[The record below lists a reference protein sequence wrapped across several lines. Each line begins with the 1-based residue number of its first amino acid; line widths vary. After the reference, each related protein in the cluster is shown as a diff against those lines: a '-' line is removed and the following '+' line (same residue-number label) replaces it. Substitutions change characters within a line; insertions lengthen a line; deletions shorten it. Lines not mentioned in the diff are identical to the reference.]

1 MHGRELD
8 ERRLRLLL
16 EIGTSIVAELDSE
29 VVLRR
34 VLDAGRELTGARYA
48 ALGILDSERRQL
60 ERFITAGVDESTR
73 QAIGEL
79 PRGRGILGELI
90 RHPKPLRLADISEHP
105 RSYGFPPEHPP
116 MTTFLGAPVLVRGEA
131 WGNIYL
137 TEKDGGEFDEADE
150 QALVVLSRWVAIAV
164 ENAQLYEDL
173 AAQSGELGRAVR
185 NLEATVAITRA
196 IGAETDVDRVLE
208 LIVKRGRALVDARL
222 FLVLL
227 PEGSDLVVACTA
239 GESGADITG
248 RRVSASETALGDM
261 LRTGHAER
269 LTDTSSRMRLGLGE
283 LADPAGAA
291 MLVPLSFHGR
301 PLGLLVALDRF
312 DSTAPYSA
320 DDEWLMRAFASS
332 AATALATAQNVEA
345 EQLRMSI
352 AAADRER
359 GRWARELHDETL
371 QGLGALRVM
380 LTAALRQQ
388 DDAVRRAAELAV
400 DQLETQVQEL
410 QGLITE
416 LRPAALDD
424 LGLSPALDTLYARV
438 QAAHGLE
445 VTSQRDLA
453 SEARDASSRLAPEI
467 EGTIYRLVQ
476 EALTN
481 IAKHANTG
489 RAHTRIVEGE
499 GKVSVEIVDEGAG
512 FDPGEFTRGFGLV
525 GMRERV
531 ELVGGS
537 LEIDSRPG
545 AGTRVTATLPVRH
558 REAAPGSDAEQRSER
573 EHQERAGSSAG
584 S

>member
-1 MHGRELD
+1 MDGPGLD
-8 ERRLRLLL
+8 QRRLRLLL

-48 ALGILDSERRQL
+48 ALGILDGTGREL

-90 RHPKPLRLADISEHP
+90 RNPEPLRLADISEHP
-105 RSYGFPPEHPP
+105 RSYGFPPQHPH

-137 TEKDGGEFDEADE
+137 AEKDRGEFDEADE
-150 QALVVLSRWVAIAV
+150 QAIVALSRWVSIAV
-164 ENAQLYEDL
+164 ENARLYEGLDGQRNEL
-173 AAQSGELGRAVR
+173 ARAVR
-185 NLEATVAITRA
+185 NLEATVAITQA
-196 IGAETDVDRVLE
+196 IGAETDVERVLE

-227 PEGSDLVVACTA
+227 PEGSDLVVACSA
-239 GESGADITG
+239 GEGSAGITG
-248 RRVSASETALGDM
+248 RRVSTSQSALGEI
-261 LRTGHAER
+261 LRTGNAER
-269 LTDTSSRMRLGLGE
+269 LTDSSSRMRLGLGE
-283 LADPAGAA
+283 LTDRAGAA
-291 MLVPLSFHGR
+291 MLVPLIFHGR
-301 PLGLLVALDRF
+301 ALGLLVAVDHF
-312 DSTAPYSA
+312 DSTAPYTA
-320 DDEWLMRAFASS
+320 DDERLMRAFASS
-332 AATALATAQNVEA
+332 AATALATAQDVEA

-352 AAADRER
+352 AAADQER
-359 GRWARELHDETL
+359 ARWARELHDETL
-371 QGLGALRVM
+371 QGLGALQVV
-380 LTAALRQQ
+380 LTAALRR
-388 DDAVRRAAELAV
+388 DEDALRRAAELAV
-400 DQLETQVQEL
+400 EQIETQVHEL

-445 VTSQRDLA
+445 VTSHRDLV
-453 SEARDASSRLAPEI
+453 SDTRDGDGRLVPEI

-481 IAKHANTG
+481 IAKHASTG
-489 RAHTRIVEGE
+489 RARTRIVERD
-499 GKVSVEIVDEGAG
+499 GKVFVEIVDEGAG
-512 FDPGEFTRGFGLV
+512 FDPAEVRRGFGLV

-531 ELVGGS
+531 ELVGGT
-537 LEIDSRPG
+537 LEIHSRPG
-545 AGTRVTATLPVRH
+545 AGTRVMATLPARH
-558 REAAPGSDAEQRSER
+558 LVPTGGSDAEQQG
-573 EHQERAGSSAG
+573 EHDHQQSAQGHARA
-584 S
+584 

>member
-48 ALGILDSERRQL
+48 ALGILDAERRQL
-60 ERFITAGVDESTR
+60 GRFITAGVDESTR
-73 QAIGEL
+73 RAIGDL

-90 RHPKPLRLADISEHP
+90 RHPEPLRLADISEHP
-105 RSYGFPPEHPP
+105 HSYGFPPEHPP
-116 MTTFLGAPVLVRGEA
+116 MTTFLGAPILVRGEA

-137 TEKDGGEFDEADE
+137 TEKDRGEFDEADE
-150 QALVVLSRWVAIAV
+150 QALLILSRWVAIAV
-164 ENAQLYEDL
+164 ENAHLYEGLDAQRSEL
-173 AAQSGELGRAVR
+173 ARAVA

-227 PEGSDLVVACTA
+227 PEGSELVVACSA
-239 GESGADITG
+239 GEGSAEATG
-248 RRVSASETALGDM
+248 RRVSTSQTALGEI

-269 LTDTSSRMRLGLGE
+269 LSDSSSRMRLGLGD
-283 LADPAGAA
+283 LTDRPGAA
-291 MLVPLSFHGR
+291 MLVPLSYHGR
-301 PLGLLVALDRF
+301 ALGLLVALDRF
-312 DSTAPYSA
+312 ESTTAYSA
-320 DDEWLMRAFASS
+320 DDERLMRAFASS

-352 AAADRER
+352 AAADQER
-359 GRWARELHDETL
+359 ARWARELHDETL
-371 QGLGALRVM
+371 QGLGALQVT
-380 LTAALRQQ
+380 LTAALRQGE
-388 DDAVRRAAELAV
+388 DAVRRAAELAV
-400 DQLETQVQEL
+400 GQIETQVHEL

-438 QAAHGLE
+438 QATHGLE
-445 VTSQRDLA
+445 VTSQRDLV
-453 SEARDASSRLAPEI
+453 SETRDASNRLAPEI

-489 RAHTRIVEGE
+489 RAHTLITEGE

-512 FDPGEFTRGFGLV
+512 FDPGEVNRGFGLV

-531 ELVGGS
+531 ELVGGT
-537 LEIDSRPG
+537 LDIDSRPG
-545 AGTRVTATLPVRH
+545 AGTRLVATLPARH
-558 REAAPGSDAEQRSER
+558 LEPTARSDAEQRGER
-573 EHQERAGSSAG
+573 DHQEPAGGRARA
-584 S
+584 

>member
-48 ALGILDSERRQL
+48 ALGILDGERRQL

-90 RHPKPLRLADISEHP
+90 RNPEPLRLADISEHP

-116 MTTFLGAPVLVRGEA
+116 MTTFLGAPILVRGEA

-137 TEKDGGEFDEADE
+137 TEKDSGEFDEADE
-150 QALVVLSRWVAIAV
+150 QALLVLSRWVAIAV
-164 ENAQLYEDL
+164 ENASLYENLD
-173 AAQSGELGRAVR
+173 AQRSELERAVA

-227 PEGSDLVVACTA
+227 PEGSDLVVACSA
-239 GESGADITG
+239 GEGSAEVTG
-248 RRVSASETALGDM
+248 RRISTPQTALGEI
-261 LRTGHAER
+261 LRTGQAER
-269 LTDTSSRMRLGLGE
+269 LTDSSSRMRLGLSD
-283 LADPAGAA
+283 LTDRAGAA

-301 PLGLLVALDRF
+301 ALGLLVALDRF
-312 DSTAPYSA
+312 DSTAAYGA
-320 DDEWLMRAFASS
+320 DDERLMRAFASS

-345 EQLRMSI
+345 GQLRMSI
-352 AAADRER
+352 AAADQER
-359 GRWARELHDETL
+359 ARWARELHDETL
-371 QGLGALRVM
+371 QGLGALQVM
-380 LTAALRQQ
+380 LTAALRQ
-388 DDAVRRAAELAV
+388 DEDAVRRAAELAV
-400 DQLETQVQEL
+400 GQIETQVHEL

-438 QAAHGLE
+438 HAAHGLE
-445 VTSQRDLA
+445 VTSQRDLI
-453 SEARDASSRLAPEI
+453 SEARDEAGRLAPEI

-489 RAHTRIVEGE
+489 RAHTRITEGD
-499 GKVSVEIVDEGAG
+499 GRVSVEIVDEGAG
-512 FDPGEFTRGFGLV
+512 FDPGELTRGFGLV

-545 AGTRVTATLPVRH
+545 AGTRVRAMLPARHLKPTA
-558 REAAPGSDAEQRSER
+558 GSDAEQSGER
-573 EHQERAGSSAG
+573 DHQQRARGRARA
-584 S
+584 

>member
-1 MHGRELD
+1 MHGRDLD

-48 ALGILDSERRQL
+48 ALGILDGERRQL

-90 RHPKPLRLADISEHP
+90 RNPEPLRLADISEHP

-116 MTTFLGAPVLVRGEA
+116 MTTFLGAPILVRGEA

-137 TEKDGGEFDEADE
+137 TEKDSGEFDEADE
-150 QALVVLSRWVAIAV
+150 QALLVLSRWVAIAV
-164 ENAQLYEDL
+164 ENASLYEALD
-173 AAQSGELGRAVR
+173 AQRSELERAVA

-227 PEGSDLVVACTA
+227 PEGSDLVVACSA
-239 GESGADITG
+239 GEGSAEVTG
-248 RRVSASETALGDM
+248 RRISTPQTALGEI

-269 LTDTSSRMRLGLGE
+269 LTDSSSRMRLGLGD
-283 LADPAGAA
+283 LTDRIGAA
-291 MLVPLSFHGR
+291 MLVPLSYHGR
-301 PLGLLVALDRF
+301 ALGLLVALDRF
-312 DSTAPYSA
+312 DSTAAYSA
-320 DDEWLMRAFASS
+320 DDERLMRAFASS

-345 EQLRMSI
+345 GQLRMSI
-352 AAADRER
+352 AAADQER
-359 GRWARELHDETL
+359 ARWARELHDETL
-371 QGLGALRVM
+371 QGLGALQVM
-380 LTAALRQQ
+380 LTAALRHSE
-388 DDAVRRAAELAV
+388 DAVRRAAELAIG
-400 DQLETQVQEL
+400 QIETQVQEL

-445 VTSQRDLA
+445 VTSQRDLV
-453 SEARDASSRLAPEI
+453 SEARDDASRLAPEI

-489 RAHTRIVEGE
+489 RAHTRITEGD
-499 GKVSVEIVDEGAG
+499 GKVSIEIVDDGAG
-512 FDPGEFTRGFGLV
+512 FDPGELTRGFGLV

-545 AGTRVTATLPVRH
+545 SGTRVAATLPARH
-558 REAAPGSDAEQRSER
+558 REESDAEHRRER
-573 EHQERAGSSAG
+573 DHQERAGGRARA
-584 S
+584 